1 MAHNTLGNVLSQKRL
16 LKEAILAY
24 QDAIRIKKDYANPHN
39 GLGLALMSL
48 GQLDEAIVEFREAI
62 RIDKNRAAVH
72 QNLGNALRQKG
83 QLEEA
88 IAEFRAAVRLAPE
101 NPATHNS
108 LAWFL
113 ATCPDV
119 KFRDPTEA
127 VKSAKKAVELQ
138 SKAPYWNTLGVAQY
152 RAGNWN
158 ASVEALQNSMDL
170 SKGGSADDWFFLA
183 MAYWQQGDKEQARKW
198 QDRARAWMEKNKKAL
213 ENDKPHQAELC
224 HFQAEA
230 AELIRP

>member
-1 MAHNTLGNVLSQKRL
+1 VAHNTLGNVLSQKRL

-88 IAEFRAAVRLAPE
+88 I
-101 NPATHNS
+101 
-108 LAWFL
+108 